1 MSVQATT
8 WVWEQRRWT
17 GNVLLV
23 ALAIAD
29 AANREGNGS
38 CQSAGTIGAMI
49 GAHRAT
55 VFRAI
60 KRLEADGALV
70 REGVHP
76 KYGTVIWS
84 MPLGLGDTPSEGS
97 QSATGEGVANCDGGR
112 TSATDPVAPVRH
124 NPISTP
130 VPSVVDTT
138 SEGARVERA
147 TGVSSVP
154 PPEPDVHP
162 SRSIPANWQP
172 RGIWAR
178 YLMRKYPGIDVRES
192 ARRFTLHHVGRQDTS
207 RSWEAALEVWVSHDH
222 ERWMEQQG
230 TDDLGVPKG
239 QRGRKITAA
248 QPGDPDYVS
257 PEELDEAARRV

>member
-8 WVWEQRRWT
+8 WVWEQQRWT

-38 CQSAGTIGAMI
+38 CQSATTIAKMI

-70 REGVHP
+70 REGVSQ

-84 MPLGLGDTPSEGS
+84 MPIGLGETPVEEVPEGGS
-97 QSATGEGVANCDGGR
+97 HIATGR
-112 TSATDPVAPVRH
+112 TSATAPVAPVRH
-124 NPISTP
+124 NPSLTP
-130 VPSVVDTT
+130 VSSVVDTT
-138 SEGARVERA
+138 SEGSRVERA
-147 TGVSSVP
+147 TGALVN
-154 PPEPDVHP
+154 PPEPDTHP
-162 SRSIPANWQP
+162 SRPLSSSWQP
-172 RGIWAR
+172 RPVWAR
-178 YLMRKYPGIDVRES
+178 WLLRKYPGIDVQEC
-192 ARRFTLHHVGRQDTS
+192 ARRFVLFHVSKQDTS
-207 RSWEAALEVWVSHDH
+207 RSWEAALEVWVSHDY
-222 ERWMEQQG
+222 ERWREQQG

-239 QRGRKITAA
+239 QRKSRSAAA
-248 QPGDPDYVS
+248 QPGDADYVS
-257 PEELDEAARRV
+257 PEELDSAARKG